1 MVQARM
7 ITTGLKSYFYIIVA
21 LASILGSVIATPY
34 ISNFVAVS
42 SSDPSRFTPTASA
55 QSLPFTVD
63 HHIKIKEKVADA
75 VRVEE
80 WMNDADRNCE
90 MSCTYVQFNP
100 GRQGRAGLAYV
111 ADTPLDLSGAERVHF
126 FLMGDKGGEMVKV
139 KIAGKNPTGAQK
151 ADSPFKEKFAKST
164 NVIKLSNDWKRYEIS
179 LAGVDLKGITA
190 PFAIELL
197 KGNKTSATQAIYFKF
212 IVYEEEPVDQRF
224 ALAANTTDNATAMT
238 TTDNATAMTTT
249 DNATAMTTT
258 DNATAMT
265 TTDNATAAD
274 EGTGNETTTSTNDT
288 AADTSEEQ
296 ISNDTDI
303 APVEGQDDENLA
315 PIAML
320 AVDSLIAHPGDRVML
335 DGSLSNDPDRDQI
348 TYQWSQSDGPDADI
362 IGADT
367 AIPTV
372 TIPPTLDRN
381 DQITID
387 LVVSDDQAESNKASA
402 VIDVQYVEAI
412 ESAREQN
419 LAPDDDIGGK
429 GWSDAACGNNNR
441 NAEDAT
447 SVIITCLTDNS
458 DGTFVSSDSPG
469 KTTDLLFSF
478 PQFNDPDS
486 LSGISNNNI
495 AYVTAQV
502 TAKKTDASGFISFLI
517 DDPTNVE
524 HYTTSSISIPS
535 DSFQRYSFTWK
546 YNPVTGGPW
555 TADSLNS
562 LVAGYRH
569 TAGQGSIQTS
579 EFKLIVTALIGQE
592 EQEQS
597 APPPPP
603 PPSSTVDEGTSTAE
617 EPAPNDGDI
626 AIDKDAPTEDNVQ
639 DESGI
644 DSSESEQDDSQK
656 NSTITNSNEP
666 TAQ

>member
-1 MVQARM
+1 M

-238 TTDNATAMTTT
+238 TTDNATA
-249 DNATAMTTT
+249 
-258 DNATAMT
+258 
-265 TTDNATAAD
+265 AD

-320 AVDSLIAHPGDRVML
+320 AVDSMIAHPGDRVML

-419 LAPDDDIGGK
+419 LAPDDDIRGK
-429 GWSDAACGNNNR
+429 GWSDAACGSNNE

-517 DDPTNVE
+517 DDPTNIE
-524 HYTTSSISIPS
+524 HYTTPSISIPS
-535 DSFQRYSFTWK
+535 DSFQKYSFTWK

-569 TAGQGSIQTS
+569 AAGQGSIQTS
-579 EFKLIVTALIGQE
+579 EFKLIVTALISQE

-597 APPPPP
+597 PPPPP

>member
-1 MVQARM
+1 M

-419 LAPDDDIGGK
+419 LAPDDDIRGK

-441 NAEDAT
+441 NARGS

-469 KTTDLLFSF
+469 KTTELLFSF

-517 DDPTNVE
+517 DDPTNIE
-524 HYTTSSISIPS
+524 HYTTPSISIPS
-535 DSFQRYSFTWK
+535 DSFQKYSFTWK

-569 TAGQGSIQTS
+569 AAGQGSIQIS

-592 EQEQS
+592 EQEQLP
-597 APPPPP
+597 PPPPP

-617 EPAPNDGDI
+617 EPAPDDGDI
-626 AIDKDAPTEDNVQ
+626 AREQAREQNAPTEENVQ

-644 DSSESEQDDSQK
+644 DSSESEQDDTQK

>member
-1 MVQARM
+1 M
-7 ITTGLKSYFYIIVA
+7 ITTGLKSYFFIIVA

-63 HHIKIKEKVADA
+63 HHVKIKEKVADA

-238 TTDNATAMTTT
+238 TTDNATA
-249 DNATAMTTT
+249 
-258 DNATAMT
+258 
-265 TTDNATAAD
+265 AD
-274 EGTGNETTTSTNDT
+274 EGTGNETTTTSTNDT
-288 AADTSEEQ
+288 AAADTSEEQ
-296 ISNDTDI
+296 ISNGTDI
-303 APVEGQDDENLA
+303 APVEDQDDENLA

-348 TYQWSQSDGPDADI
+348 TYQWNQSDGPDADI

-372 TIPPTLDRN
+372 TIPSTLDRN

-419 LAPDDDIGGK
+419 LAPDDDIAGK
-429 GWSDAACGNNNR
+429 GWNDAACSNNNR
-441 NAEDAT
+441 NARGS
-447 SVIITCLTDNS
+447 SVIINCLTDNS
-458 DGTFVSSDSPG
+458 DNTFISSSSPS

-478 PQFNDPDS
+478 QNFNGPANA
-486 LSGISNNNI
+486 SGSSISNNI
-495 AYVTAQV
+495 AYLTAHL
-502 TAKKTDASGFISFLI
+502 TAKKTGASGFISFLI
-517 DDPTNVE
+517 DDPDNRE
-524 HYTTSSISIPS
+524 HYSTPSISIIS
-535 DSFQRYSFTWK
+535 DSFEEYSLTWE
-546 YNPVTGGPW
+546 YNPLTGGPW
-555 TADSLNS
+555 TSDSLNS
-562 LVAGYRH
+562 LIAGYRYL
-569 TAGQGSIQTS
+569 AGQGSIEIS
-579 EFKLIVTALIGQE
+579 EFELIVTTLIGQE
-592 EQEQS
+592 EEQEE
-597 APPPPP
+597 
-603 PPSSTVDEGTSTAE
+603 PSLASVDEETSTAE
-617 EPAPNDGDI
+617 QEPASTDDDI
-626 AIDKDAPTEDNVQ
+626 ASDEEVPADENIQ
-639 DESGI
+639 DESDDMESG
-644 DSSESEQDDSQK
+644 ESEEGGGGEDMSSQ
-656 NSTITNSNEP
+656 NNP
-666 TAQ
+666 TTTDNN

>member
-1 MVQARM
+1 M

-258 DNATAMT
+258 DNATA
-265 TTDNATAAD
+265 AD

-419 LAPDDDIGGK
+419 LAPDDDIRGK

-441 NAEDAT
+441 NARGS

-517 DDPTNVE
+517 DDPTNIE
-524 HYTTSSISIPS
+524 HYTTPSISIPS
-535 DSFQRYSFTWK
+535 DSFQKYSFTWK

-569 TAGQGSIQTS
+569 AAGQGSIQIS

-592 EQEQS
+592 EQEQL
-597 APPPPP
+597 PPPPP
-603 PPSSTVDEGTSTAE
+603 LPPSSTVDEGTSTAE
-617 EPAPNDGDI
+617 EPAPDDGDI
-626 AIDKDAPTEDNVQ
+626 AREQAREQNAPTEENVQ

-644 DSSESEQDDSQK
+644 DSSESEQDDTQK

>member
-1 MVQARM
+1 M

-63 HHIKIKEKVADA
+63 HHVKIKEKVADP
-75 VRVEE
+75 VRIEE

-224 ALAANTTDNATAMT
+224 ALAAN

-419 LAPDDDIGGK
+419 LAPDDDIRGK

-441 NAEDAT
+441 NARGS

-517 DDPTNVE
+517 DDPTNIE
-524 HYTTSSISIPS
+524 HYTTPSISIPS
-535 DSFQRYSFTWK
+535 DSFQKYSFTWK

-569 TAGQGSIQTS
+569 AAGQGSIQTS

-592 EQEQS
+592 EQDQS
-597 APPPPP
+597 PPPP

>member
-1 MVQARM
+1 M

-63 HHIKIKEKVADA
+63 HHINIKEKVADA

-258 DNATAMT
+258 DNATA
-265 TTDNATAAD
+265 AD

-419 LAPDDDIGGK
+419 LAPDDDIRGK

-441 NAEDAT
+441 NARGS

-517 DDPTNVE
+517 DDPTNIE
-524 HYTTSSISIPS
+524 HYTTPSISIPS
-535 DSFQRYSFTWK
+535 DSFQKYSFTWK

-569 TAGQGSIQTS
+569 AAGQGSIQIS

-592 EQEQS
+592 EQEQLPP
-597 APPPPP
+597 PPPPP

-617 EPAPNDGDI
+617 EPAPDDGDI
-626 AIDKDAPTEDNVQ
+626 AREQAREQNAPTEENVQ

-644 DSSESEQDDSQK
+644 DSSESEQDDTQK